1 MLAEQNLPFGRK
13 LCQQIKTERD
23 MIRIACFALLTLSLI
38 SPIGCALCCSP
49 FDLDFV
55 TYGGKTPRT
64 DMRHGRVGSNLSD
77 PQLVGYGAQGPG
89 TSEPMEIQAIESEY
103 GSVLESSNDNF
114 EQNNYNETYEETV
127 VESEEPMLLEQ
138 REPASFKPKGKS
150 RIIQVPSGDSF
161 FDEVP

>member
-1 MLAEQNLPFGRK
+1 
-13 LCQQIKTERD
+13 
-23 MIRIACFALLTLSLI
+23 MIRIACFILLTLSLI

-77 PQLVGYGAQGPG
+77 PQLVGYAVQDHGI
-89 TSEPMEIQAIESEY
+89 SEPMEIQAIESEY
-103 GSVLESSNDNF
+103 GSVLESSTDSYQQDNF
-114 EQNNYNETYEETV
+114 APNV
-127 VESEEPMLLEQ
+127 VDADEPILLEQ
-138 REPASFKPKGKS
+138 REPATFKPKSNS

-161 FDEVP
+161 FDDVP